1 MLNVLHFLK
10 RYSAIPTFF
19 VLTITMA
26 TTDATIKGTPTQQT
40 TITGI
45 SQSDESLSEAAPDP
59 DEFEFVALDKLLT
72 NVNIEVFVDS
82 ST

>member
-1 MLNVLHFLK
+1 
-10 RYSAIPTFF
+10 
-19 VLTITMA
+19 MA